1 MMVFGAGAAAG
12 LASALFAYLRRSLN
26 TEMPLAGRWRTPL
39 PGLAI
44 AGAIIGT
51 VCFLVGLNMARIAVQ
66 ADHLTSHP
74 RLHQPLGGRS

>member
-1 MMVFGAGAAAG
+1 MMVFGVGAAGG

-26 TEMPLAGRWRTPL
+26 IEVLLAGRWRTPL

-66 ADHLTSHP
+66 ADHLTSRP
-74 RLHQPLGGRS
+74 KLHQPSDGTS